1 MRCTGTTSDIQQ
13 IFNIWQLLLF
23 LSKSW
28 GWSAPLDGLMNM
40 SSLATGGGVQRGSEV
55 GEDGGELVQGTAER
69 QAVQLLQS
77 RSKRSLNVCVL
88 KT

>member
-1 MRCTGTTSDIQQ
+1 
-13 IFNIWQLLLF
+13 
-23 LSKSW
+23 
-28 GWSAPLDGLMNM
+28 MNM